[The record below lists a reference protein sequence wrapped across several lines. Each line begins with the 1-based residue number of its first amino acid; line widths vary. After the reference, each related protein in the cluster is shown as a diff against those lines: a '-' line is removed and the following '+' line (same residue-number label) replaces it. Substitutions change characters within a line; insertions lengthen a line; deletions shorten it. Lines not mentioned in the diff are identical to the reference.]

1 MVPRLMGDVE
11 TRVCAFAFFLDDSHQ
26 YQPLLFFAIWAY
38 VSHTSRVDHINL
50 GEWQIHKATCVASF
64 QHVFFSHDSPN
75 PHPSKLFSELSD
87 ETPATLFGQSMDP
100 WLGHGDVPATLDD
113 TRAIY
118 IYTVYIHIVLM
129 YIYMYICIYRYTS
142 SRSISPL
149 YPYHIIPMIFPWYP
163 HWPLTHPRT
172 LPFMPMPTS
181 ATAKTMPKVRTL
193 DSTRWS
199 NGRWRSPIDEA
210 QSVDC

>member
-118 IYTVYIHIVLM
+118 IYCIYTHSTYV
-129 YIYMYICIYRYTS
+129 YIYMYIYVYIDKHL
-142 SRSISPL
+142 PDQ
-149 YPYHIIPMIFPWYP
+149 YP
-163 HWPLTHPRT
+163 HYIPIISSLWYSHDIPTDRWPIRGPCRSCRCPPAPRRR
-172 LPFMPMPTS
+172 PCPRCAP
-181 ATAKTMPKVRTL
+181 
-193 DSTRWS
+193 
-199 NGRWRSPIDEA
+199 
-210 QSVDC
+210 